1 VEKSSGQG
9 GAGRRD
15 SAGEGG
21 GRNEGDQRPQAVYAG
36 EQQQGHRD
44 DGGTNQGSNKCGTPP
59 RPQAGGSR
67 AVNVLPAREALSTVM
82 SPPSMRQNFRLIARP
97 SPVPPY

>member
-1 VEKSSGQG
+1 MGVVGSF
-9 GAGRRD
+9 
-15 SAGEGG
+15 
-21 GRNEGDQRPQAVYAG
+21 NETSMA
-36 EQQQGHRD
+36 
-44 DGGTNQGSNKCGTPP
+44 SL
-59 RPQAGGSR
+59 GSR